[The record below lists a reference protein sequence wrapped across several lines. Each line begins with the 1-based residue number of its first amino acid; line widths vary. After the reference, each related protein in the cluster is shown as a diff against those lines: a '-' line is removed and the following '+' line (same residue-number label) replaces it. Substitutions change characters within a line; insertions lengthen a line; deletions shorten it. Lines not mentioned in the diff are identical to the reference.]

1 MKPGWD
7 GVEPPSPTEEASP
20 PARQM
25 EGGLQADAAAA
36 EAQQVKQLPGQ
47 KRRDQSLGDSRLR
60 ALERNPS
67 VAQLHRRQIVAHA
80 LEAPSWFEQESRA
93 NAESSV

>member
-1 MKPGWD
+1 M
-7 GVEPPSPTEEASP
+7 EPPSPTEEASP

-25 EGGLQADAAAA
+25 EGGLQADAAS
-36 EAQQVKQLPGQ
+36 ETRQVKQLPGQ
-47 KRRDQSLGDSRLR
+47 KRRAQSLGDSRLR

-80 LEAPSWFEQESRA
+80 LEAPSWFEQESGA
-93 NAESSV
+93 DAESIVEL